1 MLEVM
6 RSVLE
11 RVLAAN
17 RSVLIAFDGE
27 PDHVHLLIDLHP
39 DNNISNLVSSL
50 KSASSRILRQ
60 QFAEQLNKVYWGKA
74 RLWHDSKCIVSCGG
88 APLEIVKRYIQ
99 NQSGGAIP
107 PHRIDG
113 GESRALR

>member
-1 MLEVM
+1 ML
-6 RSVLE
+6 
-11 RVLAAN
+11 
-17 RSVLIAFDGE
+17 IGFDGE
-27 PDHVHLLIDLHP
+27 PDHVHLLIDLQP
-39 DNNISNLVSSL
+39 DNNLSNLVSFL

-60 QFAEQLNKVYWGKA
+60 QFAEQLNQVYWGKA
-74 RLWHDSKCIVSCGG
+74 KLWHDSKCIVSWGG

-107 PHRIDG
+107 PHPG